1 MKFALCASTGS
12 VIAVRFIA
20 DLKSN
25 PAMNEPAFTYDVFLS
40 HSAKDKAVV
49 PPVADLS
56 RRSHAAEAEG
66 RAANR
71 LSTLNYQSSTIWRLG
86 LGAVGGGHVPVPR
99 PAEQGASLHSPAVR
113 RRLHK
118 RLPGA
123 IPLHQLA
130 RRPQRG
136 FPLLQRRRR
145 PGRGGRCA
153 QPTSEMGWRQT
164 PLEEI
169 SGR

>member
-1 MKFALCASTGS
+1 
-12 VIAVRFIA
+12 
-20 DLKSN
+20 
-25 PAMNEPAFTYDVFLS
+25 MNEPAFTYDVFLS

-130 RRPQRG
+130 LHGPRAG
-136 FPLLQRRRR
+136 EGGETENLLSFFVKGYLVFVLPPVAALNQK
-145 PGRGGRCA
+145 
-153 QPTSEMGWRQT
+153 
-164 PLEEI
+164 L
-169 SGR
+169 